1 MPTESRRILAA
12 VAVAGYVATIP
23 LANWTLQHFG
33 FWSWPLV
40 GAVPAGVVWAAL
52 ALTLRDAVHE
62 LAGARVMILALVLGA
77 ALTLA
82 ISPAFAVASAVAFG
96 VSELA
101 DAAVWTPL
109 RRDRPALALAL
120 SNTVGASIDS
130 ALFLALAFGSLHG
143 WLGLTVAKV
152 AVGTLPALAVLV
164 PARRRFLPAEA

>member
-1 MPTESRRILAA
+1 MHHARTAA
-12 VAVAGYVATIP
+12 ITAAYIATIP

-33 FWSWPLV
+33 FWTWPLV

-62 LAGARVMILALVLGA
+62 FAGWRVMAAALAAGA

-82 ISPAFAVASAVAFG
+82 ISPAFALASAAAFA
-96 VSELA
+96 VSETA
-101 DAAVWTPL
+101 DALVWIPL
-109 RRDRPALALAL
+109 RERRPLAAVAL

-143 WLGLTVAKV
+143 WAGLTVAKV
-152 AVGTLPALAVLV
+152 VVGTVPALAVLM
-164 PARRRFLPAEA
+164 PARRRLLPAVA